1 MGLLIKCAFY
11 TYSRGTGGAD
21 VTQGIWYIMKNA
33 SLDTEIDLNPIS
45 ATYQLIHLKK
55 VC

>member
-1 MGLLIKCAFY
+1 MGLLITYAFY
-11 TYSRGTGGAD
+11 TYSRGTGDAD
-21 VTQGIWYIMKNA
+21 VTKGIRYIMKNT

-45 ATYQLIHLKK
+45 ATYQLHHLKK